1 MERSINRPLHVPGRR
16 LVLTKN
22 MIMRAQE
29 NTKSASEAARWLKVS
44 YNTYKKWAKYYN
56 IFEQHLNQSGIGIKK
71 GWGSYKIHL
80 DDIINGKRNIPSNYS
95 LATFKRRLIEEGYV
109 VEECYVCGWNE
120 ERITDNRICLKL
132 DFIDDNSNNKSL
144 DNMRLLC
151 PNCYLSLNG
160 KFSNSKS
167 FCK

>member
-1 MERSINRPLHVPGRR
+1 MGVSINRPLHIPGRR

-22 MIMRAQE
+22 MIIRAQE
-29 NTKSASEAARWLKVS
+29 NTKSASEAARWLDVS
-44 YNTYKKWAKYYN
+44 YNTYKKWAKYYD
-56 IFEQHLNQSGIGIKK
+56 IFEQHLNQSGVGIKK
-71 GWGSYKIHL
+71 GWGSYKISL
-80 DDIINGKRNIPSNYS
+80 DDILSGSKKMPSNYS
-95 LATFKRRLIEEGYV
+95 FFRLKRRLIDEGYM
-109 VEECYVCGWNE
+109 VEECYNCSWNE
-120 ERITDNRICLKL
+120 ERITDGNICLKI
-132 DFIDDNSNNKSL
+132 DFIDGNSDNKSL